1 MKELLKEN
9 AALLI
14 ILLFFIATYLV
25 YGKFNELRIPE
36 MDPSLVSFSKSVVF
50 GSTINAASATAGERN
65 FVIDI
70 GSAEKEI
77 DLAYDMGAGL
87 TRFDVEQKTLASAE
101 EIKKLDEVVSY
112 ARSKKMKIYLAYLG
126 RDSWL
131 GTGEG
136 GGKANWEDFKKGYE
150 TDAVSLMER
159 YKPDF
164 FLILPDCPSGI
175 GRQVDSQRTPEEW
188 LDFAKETGVSI
199 KQVSFPTK
207 VVLEGMILSDKRKSG
222 DAAFAER
229 ALENNDAAIN
239 IFSMK
244 VGSATALKEGTEA
257 LLSMRK
263 KYHWEGEIWM
273 GNVENDSGGDVRK
286 QKDFLLYALHS
297 ANSNG
302 FSGVILG
309 QLRDDAG
316 NRSGV
321 VAEDYSPKDSYAAIK
336 EVMAGRK

>member
-1 MKELLKEN
+1 MKELFKEN

-14 ILLFFIATYLV
+14 ILLLSIATYLV
-25 YGKFNELRIPE
+25 YGKFNEVRVPE

-50 GSTINAASATAGERN
+50 GSTINAASATSDEKN
-65 FVIDI
+65 FVIDL

-87 TRFDVEQKTLASAE
+87 VRFDVEQKTLASAE

-112 ARSKKMKIYLAYLG
+112 ARFKKMKIYLAYLG
-126 RDSWL
+126 RNSWL
-131 GTGEG
+131 GAGEG
-136 GGKANWEDFKKGYE
+136 GGKANWEDFKKGYK

-159 YKPDF
+159 YRPDF

-175 GRQVDSQRTPEEW
+175 GRQVDSQRTPDDW
-188 LDFAKETGVSI
+188 LNFAKETGIAI
-199 KQVSFPTK
+199 KQVSFPAK
-207 VVLEGMILSDKRKSG
+207 VVLEGTILSDKRQPE
-222 DAAFAER
+222 DTIFAER

-239 IFSMK
+239 IFSMNA
-244 VGSATALKEGTEA
+244 GSATELKEGMET
-257 LLSMRK
+257 LSAMKK

-273 GNVENDSGGDVRK
+273 GNVEGDSDGDARK

-302 FSGVILG
+302 FSGIILG
-309 QLRDDAG
+309 RLRDDAG
-316 NRSGV
+316 NRSGI